1 MQILSKS
8 ASYLLEKGARY
19 RFQLSGKQLEH
30 AGAQIQKLT
39 KNIENPVVKVGI
51 NGRGAEGSIY
61 GVQVFAKGSKKPV
74 AAAAGRIDYRE
85 TDPILQ
91 ARGFVRKNTG
101 EGDALRG
108 NVTLNTNKRFDIE
121 GMDEVSFPKKGAE
134 ITLKADSPWFK
145 ADIKENKDAV
155 AEIGSLLGF
164 LPQIQKG
171 RANLASGLRRMREQA
186 IKSLNTL
193 DPSKAKSETAVKP
206 MPKDFNKFTK
216 VVDISRLK
224 NAEKIASQKIH
235 IQDKALMSDYIKSL
249 YK

>member
-108 NVTLNTNKRFDIE
+108 NVTLIQTNVLILKEWMRFL
-121 GMDEVSFPKKGAE
+121 FLKKG
-134 ITLKADSPWFK
+134 LK
-145 ADIKENKDAV
+145 
-155 AEIGSLLGF
+155 L
-164 LPQIQKG
+164 
-171 RANLASGLRRMREQA
+171 
-186 IKSLNTL
+186 
-193 DPSKAKSETAVKP
+193 
-206 MPKDFNKFTK
+206 
-216 VVDISRLK
+216 
-224 NAEKIASQKIH
+224 H
-235 IQDKALMSDYIKSL
+235 
-249 YK
+249 

>member
-8 ASYLLEKGARY
+8 ASYLLEKGAKY

-51 NGRGAEGSIY
+51 NGRGAEGSVY
-61 GVQVFAKGSKKPV
+61 GVQVFAKGSTKPV

-85 TDPILQ
+85 ADPILQ

-101 EGDALRG
+101 EGDALRA
-108 NVTLNTNKRFDIE
+108 NVTLNTNSRFDIE
-121 GMDEVSFPKKGAE
+121 GMDEFSFSKKGAN

-145 ADIKENKDAV
+145 ADVKEDKDAL
-155 AEIGSLLGF
+155 AEIGAHLGF
-164 LPQIQKG
+164 LPQIQKS
-171 RANLASGLRRMREQA
+171 RANLASVLRKMRKQV
-186 IKSLNTL
+186 INSLNTL

-206 MPKDFNKFTK
+206 LEGKFSAKSPESLDVYKVYDKSQNTKTFPKD
-216 VVDISRLK
+216 
-224 NAEKIASQKIH
+224 
-235 IQDKALMSDYIKSL
+235 LMSDYVKNL